1 LGSMAAFEYPDARGA
16 SQMSLLSLI
25 LIVTVGTP
33 DVEATQNAYS
43 QWLEYTIESRGEVS
57 NDLAAVWNAP
67 KMAGRDIVLMR
78 PKSKEEVYLRF
89 VQVDALDGYVPM
101 KTFGWNAIELL
112 VQDPDDLAA
121 KLGKPDS
128 PFRIVGPPRPL
139 GPNSPIRAMQVIGPG
154 NETLYLSRVPP
165 EFRGGAAK
173 TPVDRP
179 FILIVGGPR
188 QQAIRD
194 FYKTVLGIDSTD
206 PVMARMT
213 VLNKAHGLD
222 VDTTHM
228 LSIARLSAKYAI
240 EIDGYPPTAFERE
253 VRPGE
258 IPSAIAITSIAIK
271 SIDELKAPLL
281 APARRIAAKPYSG
294 RRAALVRGAAGEL
307 IEFIEAK

>member
-1 LGSMAAFEYPDARGA
+1 
-16 SQMSLLSLI
+16 MSLLSLI

-33 DVEATQNAYS
+33 DVQATQKAYS
-43 QWLEYTIESRGEVS
+43 QWLDYTVESRGEVS
-57 NDLAAVWNAP
+57 EELAAVWNAP
-67 KMAGRDIVLMR
+67 KMAGRDFVLMQPR
-78 PKSKEEVYLRF
+78 SKEEIYLRF

-121 KLGKPDS
+121 KFAKPDS
-128 PFRIVGPPRPL
+128 PFKIVGPPRTL

-165 EFRGGAAK
+165 DFRGGPAK

-179 FILIVGGPR
+179 FILIVGGPK

-194 FYKTVLGIDSTD
+194 FYQNVLGIDSSD

-213 VLNKAHGLD
+213 VLNTAHGLD
-222 VDTTHM
+222 VETTHP
-228 LSIARLSAKYAI
+228 LSVARLSSKYGV
-240 EIDGYPPTAFERE
+240 EIDGYPPSAIERK

-258 IPSAIAITSIAIK
+258 IPAAIAMASVVVK

-281 APARRIAAKPYSG
+281 APARKIGAKPYAG
-294 RRAALVRGAAGEL
+294 RRAAVVRGGAGEL
-307 IEFIEAK
+307 IEFIEEE

>member
-1 LGSMAAFEYPDARGA
+1 
-16 SQMSLLSLI
+16 MSLLSLI

-33 DVEATQNAYS
+33 DVEAAQRAYS
-43 QWLEYTIESRGEVS
+43 QWLDYTLESRGEVS

-67 KMAGRDIVLMR
+67 KMAGRDFVLMQ
-78 PKSKEEVYLRF
+78 PKSKEEIYLRF

-121 KLGKPDS
+121 KFVKAGS
-128 PFRIVGPPRPL
+128 PFKIVGPPRPL
-139 GPNSPIRAMQVIGPG
+139 GPSSPVRAMQVIGPG

-165 EFRGGAAK
+165 DHRGGPAK

-179 FILIVGGPR
+179 FILIVGGPQ

-194 FYKTVLGIDSTD
+194 FYKNVLSIDSSA

-222 VDTTHM
+222 IETTHP
-228 LSIARLSAKYAI
+228 LSIARLSPKYAI
-240 EIDGYPPTAFERE
+240 EIDGYPSTAAERE

-258 IPSAIAITSIAIK
+258 IPAAIAMASIVIK
-271 SIDELKAPLL
+271 SIDELKAPLV
-281 APARRIAAKPYSG
+281 APAKKVADKPYAG
-294 RRAALVRGAAGEL
+294 RRAAVVRGGAGEL
-307 IEFIEAK
+307 IEFIEEQ